1 MEELRQETR
10 LVERGLNMSKPLG
23 DDFAD
28 TIQSKKKRWLC
39 DFRTNSIFGKFKI
52 TCSSCKVFGENQ
64 EFTWVFNPIEKDIKY
79 QTTDFWPW
87 FLKLIKIQSIN
98 FMHIFYLLKLK
109 NLKNNDI
116 TFDLKNSNLPS
127 QNFSR
132 NRNDLAKVHA
142 ELEKTW
148 NRYISRCSPGTHAFV
163 PCNSCCLFVC
173 YGFFYLSFINIFKL
187 DRRTELISFIKRKEL
202 KSWFST
208 YIF

>member
-1 MEELRQETR
+1 MRKPKSMEELRQETR

-23 DDFAD
+23 DDIAD
-28 TIQSKKKRWLC
+28 TIQSKKKRWLR

-98 FMHIFYLLKLK
+98 FMHIFYLLKPK

-116 TFDLKNSNLPS
+116 TFDLKNSNLPENQERVLS
-127 QNFSR
+127 KFLKKQGWFGQS
-132 NRNDLAKVHA
+132 
-142 ELEKTW
+142 
-148 NRYISRCSPGTHAFV
+148 
-163 PCNSCCLFVC
+163 SCRV
-173 YGFFYLSFINIFKL
+173 
-187 DRRTELISFIKRKEL
+187 RKNM
-202 KSWFST
+202 K
-208 YIF
+208 